1 MGSLARGVG
10 PDGRPDGA
18 RRTGKPAIMREVLYI
33 FAFLLVGIAFASI
46 TLQVSRL
53 LRPEMGSPIK
63 GLNYECGEIPIGE
76 PWIRFRV
83 AYYIFALIF
92 AIFDIEAV
100 FLYPWAVIFKSLG
113 MFGFVEMMVFIAIL
127 VLGLAYAWAKGVLSW
142 V

>member
-1 MGSLARGVG
+1 MNEA
-10 PDGRPDGA
+10 
-18 RRTGKPAIMREVLYI
+18 LYI
-33 FAFLLVGIAFASI
+33 FAFLLVGVGFAVVS
-46 TLQVSRL
+46 LQVSRL
-53 LRPEMGSPIK
+53 LRPRSESLAK
-63 GLNYECGEIPIGE
+63 GLSYECGEIPVGE

-100 FLYPWAVIFKSLG
+100 FLYPWAIIFKSLG
-113 MFGFVEMMVFIAIL
+113 VFGFVEMMIFIAIL